1 MNSNIIIKS
10 SIIFLI
16 KKYTILLYVRN
27 IRILTYFCKKKK
39 NCVKINNNNNNWK
52 IIIVNSILFKM
63 INN

>member
-1 MNSNIIIKS
+1 MNSIYYNKIINY
-10 SIIFLI
+10 IFN

-39 NCVKINNNNNNWK
+39 FAIKINNNNLK

-63 INN
+63 NNE

>member
-1 MNSNIIIKS
+1 MNSIYYNKIINY
-10 SIIFLI
+10 IFN

-39 NCVKINNNNNNWK
+39 IFAVKINNNNLK

-63 INN
+63 NNE